1 MKLRKQIITGAMVVA
16 IGVASVTSVYAKST
30 KDETSTLVSR
40 VNVSTEDNI
49 KTCSAQSITDSQ
61 SQFTFKEFSK
71 QFKANISKADQK
83 KAKELFEK
91 ASKYSEDASKYHEEL
106 YKLDLFDETT
116 FINYETD
123 MMEVEAINI
132 EATEIN
138 ETEIIGDDTTVT
150 LDFEVTFE
158 DYERDFKKDLKAEVK
173 QKAKKLFDKAMKLE
187 KQNKYEEATKVW
199 EEFFNLDLYKEFNYN
214 YTSEE
219 AIAGNIEGTYDDTIE
234 VYVNSNSITDNITDL
249 DSEFGQ
255 ETNATEVYTY
265 TFEDFSKGFRKD
277 LKADVIKKAKVLF
290 EKAMELDTKAMKLW
304 DELYGMDIY
313 VTDNTTIDISI
324 K

>member
-30 KDETSTLVSR
+30 KDETSTLVSS
-40 VNVSTEDNI
+40 VNVSTKDNI
-49 KTCSAQSITDSQ
+49 EICSAQPITDSQ

-106 YKLDLFDETT
+106 YKLDLFDETI

-123 MMEVEAINI
+123 VIDEAESINI
-132 EATEIN
+132 EATDIN
-138 ETEIIGDDTTVT
+138 VTEIIGDDTTVT
-150 LDFEVTFE
+150 MDFEVTFK
-158 DYERDFKKDLKAEVK
+158 DYARDFKKDLKAEVK

-199 EEFFNLDLYKEFNYN
+199 EEFFNLDLYKE
-214 YTSEE
+214 
-219 AIAGNIEGTYDDTIE
+219 
-234 VYVNSNSITDNITDL
+234 SIKDNITDL

-255 ETNATEVYTY
+255 ETNVTEVYTY
-265 TFEDFSKGFRKD
+265 TFEDFSKDFKKD
-277 LKADVIKKAKVLF
+277 LKADLIKKAKALF
-290 EKAMELDTKAMKLW
+290 EKAMELDLKAMKLW

-313 VTDNTTIDISI
+313 VTDNTIIDINI